1 MISNIK
7 FYQPNIFLSQGEL
20 RYYIF
25 HVHFLFL
32 NKQPL
37 IDSILQKL
45 VKQSNFVIVQL
56 LSHV

>member
-25 HVHFLFL
+25 HVHFFL

-45 VKQSNFVIVQL
+45 VK
-56 LSHV
+56 

>member
-1 MISNIK
+1 MIGNIK
-7 FYQPNIFLSQGEL
+7 SCQPNIFLSQGEL

-25 HVHFLFL
+25 CVHFLVL
-32 NKQPL
+32 SKQPL